1 MSLGRRLAQLRR
13 KSGQSLQTVADAVE
27 VSKAHIWELEKG
39 RTDNPSMDLVTRLA
53 DHFEV
58 TVAFLV
64 GEDIEASDAERDLQR
79 MFRQAGKLGNRERAI
94 MNEMLQTLLRH
105 QNRRDETHPRPD

>member
-53 DHFEV
+53 DHYGV
-58 TVAFLV
+58 TVAYLV
-64 GEDIEASDAERDLQR
+64 GEDIEAKDADKDLRR
-79 MFRQAGKLGNRERAI
+79 MFRQAGKLGQRERAI
-94 MNEMLQTLLRH
+94 MDEMLQTLLRH
-105 QNRRDETHPRPD
+105 QEQT